1 MKTSD
6 TVLAEFIKDFN
17 LEVPEV
23 GVCFNADIE
32 FTTLSIFKK
41 FNCEVHIIT
50 MAQKQMSVVY
60 LLHQQLAEHG
70 IPDVFPFDT
79 DNFSYIKMRSLV
91 INNYDLLRGKY
102 SLSISPINLPVNK
115 KLDVQPG
122 LGTIA
127 GK

>member
-17 LEVPEV
+17 LEIPEV
-23 GVCFNADIE
+23 GVCFKADIE

-50 MAQKQMSVVY
+50 MAQKQLSVVY
-60 LLHQQLAEHG
+60 LLHQQLTDHG
-70 IPDVFPFDT
+70 IPDVFPFDA
-79 DNFSYIKMRSLV
+79 DNFSYNKMKCLV
-91 INNYDLLRGKY
+91 INSYDLLRGKY

-115 KLDVQPG
+115 KLDIQPG
-122 LGTIA
+122 LDIVA
-127 GK
+127 EK